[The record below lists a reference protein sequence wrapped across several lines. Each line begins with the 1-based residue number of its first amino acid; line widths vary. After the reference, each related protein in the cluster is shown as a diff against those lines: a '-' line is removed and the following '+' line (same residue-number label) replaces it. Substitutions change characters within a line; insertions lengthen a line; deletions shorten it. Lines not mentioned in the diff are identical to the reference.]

1 MRDLLQAVRKRDP
14 AARSTIE
21 ILLTYPGV
29 HALAFHRIAHF
40 LHVRLRLK
48 LLARFVSH
56 LGRLLTGIEIHPGAT
71 IGRRVFIDHGMGTV
85 IGETAEI
92 GDDCLLYHGVT
103 LGGTGKERGKRHP
116 TLHEGVV
123 VGAGAAVLGNIV
135 LGRNVKVGAGSVV
148 VTSVPDNATVVGIP
162 ARIVGVDRK
171 LHADVLD
178 HADLIDPIMS
188 KINALQAELRAA
200 EEMIRDRRERRERLE
215 SGPAQIPS
223 SDQGERRE

>member
-14 AARSTIE
+14 AARSTVE

-29 HALAFHRIAHF
+29 HALFFYRISHVLHRT
-40 LHVRLRLK
+40 LRLK
-48 LLARFVSH
+48 LVARFVSH

-71 IGRRVFIDHGMGTV
+71 MGKRVFIDHGMGTV
-85 IGETAEI
+85 IGETAEV

-116 TLHEGVV
+116 TLREGVV

-148 VTSVPDNATVVGIP
+148 VSDVPDNATVVGIP
-162 ARIVGVDRK
+162 ARVVGTDVRV
-171 LHADVLD
+171 HADLLD
-178 HADLIDPIMS
+178 HADLIDPLMS

-200 EEMIRDRRERRERLE
+200 EEMIRERRGRGRGED
-215 SGPAQIPS
+215 APS
-223 SDQGERRE
+223 PPEDTSR